1 VLANAGLTV
10 FVDPVI
16 MRPHVMG
23 LRHQVRHRNQQ
34 EEHVSHP
41 GTEGQPLGEPK
52 DPQTDNPNTKPEEE
66 RPITEDPDGT
76 PKENPSGG

>member
-1 VLANAGLTV
+1 MS
-10 FVDPVI
+10 D
-16 MRPHVMG
+16 
-23 LRHQVRHRNQQ
+23 
-34 EEHVSHP
+34 P

-52 DPQTDNPNTKPEEE
+52 DPQTDNPNTKPDEE